1 MKTWKI
7 LFLFFAITIFSI
19 LPTQQTYAVPFGQPS
34 KPKIDIDLA
43 AQTLTFSNGG
53 IAWTF
58 HCSTGKAGFRTPK
71 GTYKVYA
78 KERHAISYK
87 YGNSP
92 MPFTLWFH
100 SAGYGIHSSTSVP
113 NYPASHGCVRLK
125 YENAKW
131 LFEQVP
137 VGTPVII
144 K

>member
-1 MKTWKI
+1 MKTLKLLLLGII
-7 LFLFFAITIFSI
+7 LGIFG
-19 LPTQQTYAVPFGQPS
+19 TTRVANAVPQGQES
-34 KPKIDIDLA
+34 KPTIMIDLK
-43 AQTLTFSNGG
+43 AQTLTYQNGG
-53 IAWTF
+53 IARTF
-58 HCSTGKAGFRTPK
+58 HCSTGREGYRTPK
-71 GTYKVYA
+71 GKFTVYA

-100 SAGYGIHSSTSVP
+100 PAGYGIHESKSVP

-125 YENAKW
+125 HEDAKW

-137 VGTPVII
+137 VGTPVTI

>member
-1 MKTWKI
+1 MKTLKVI
-7 LFLFFAITIFSI
+7 LLGMLMSVFGVMSIANAAPEEQAAKPTITI
-19 LPTQQTYAVPFGQPS
+19 
-34 KPKIDIDLA
+34 DLK
-43 AQTLTFSNGG
+43 AQTLTYKKGG
-53 IAWTF
+53 VTKTF
-58 HCSTGKAGFRTPK
+58 HCSTGREGYRTPK
-71 GTYKVYA
+71 GKFTVYA

-100 SAGYGIHSSTSVP
+100 SAGYGIHESKSVP

-125 YENAKW
+125 HEDAKW

-144 K
+144 Q